1 MTNTNCKTEVY
12 KSTANQL
19 ARKKLRIGKNEA
31 LILYFATKHAFVT
44 SASIKSFYRDIELN
58 PKRIHD
64 AIVRLVKK
72 GILEK
77 VSHGIYRLTEFG
89 KNFVAMN
96 INRIKSIVNSIAS
109 QISVRKETEHT
120 QSDGDGESVFKRIR
134 IHDVSNVENVE
145 NLVRKLVFVRKV
157 VDCALSYLR
166 SLLGVSRYRRIARSV
181 KVVCVDYFVG
191 GHGVAGLRT
200 RSANR
205 PLIDFRY
212 FESLGLKPKEIGV
225 DVFAIVSGVGKVF
238 VKFYT

>member
-19 ARKKLRIGKNEA
+19 ARKARKKLRIGKNEA
-31 LILYFATKHAFVT
+31 YILYFATKHAFVT

-89 KNFVAMN
+89 KNFVTMN
-96 INRIKSIVNSIAS
+96 INKIKSIVS
-109 QISVRKETEHT
+109 QISIHKETEHS
-120 QSDGDGESVFKRIR
+120 QNDGDGESVFRRVR
-134 IHDVSNVENVE
+134 IHGNVSDVE
-145 NLVRKLVFVRKV
+145 NLVRQLVFMRKV
-157 VDCALSYLR
+157 IDCALKYLK
-166 SLLGVSRYRRIARSV
+166 SLIGVSRYRRIARSV
-181 KVVCVDYFVG
+181 VVSCVDYFVG
-191 GHGVAGLRT
+191 GHGIDGFRG
-200 RSANR
+200 RNSRR
-205 PLIDFRY
+205 PLVSFEF
-212 FESLGLKPKEIGV
+212 FESLGLKPKEVGV
-225 DVFAIVSGVGKVF
+225 DVFAVSNVGKVF